1 MKRARPFG
9 TIRSGLLQFPCF
21 GRPLFGETRGG
32 VCVAER
38 ESQGAAKGR
47 KVGAGFEVP
56 ITPYSD
62 MEGDGDRD
70 QAHAGR
76 DRPTFH
82 TTQSEFFSVT
92 QLAEAVQTPPAY
104 VPFEGTALS
113 GASSGGTAAAEA
125 AANITELA
133 ASAAGRQAARRLLQA
148 WRASGQDWRWWHG
161 KCHHQCTRARLQARC
176 RQGLGWQHLKLIDGR

>member
-1 MKRARPFG
+1 
-9 TIRSGLLQFPCF
+9 
-21 GRPLFGETRGG
+21 
-32 VCVAER
+32 
-38 ESQGAAKGR
+38 
-47 KVGAGFEVP
+47 
-56 ITPYSD
+56 

-133 ASAAGRQAARRLLQA
+133 ASAAGRASGGAAGVVRPQRTSNVDDMFMLFDNDRRRLGIRSIRIL
-148 WRASGQDWRWWHG
+148 SY
-161 KCHHQCTRARLQARC
+161 
-176 RQGLGWQHLKLIDGR
+176 